1 MTSDSH
7 VRIWA
12 DGHLE
17 HLDAIHEAF
26 VFDPQVPGSEQAAK
40 EKYLAHNQ
48 AVAEQL
54 RARGLYP
61 EGDVNAY
68 LRTTAV
74 EP

>member
-1 MTSDSH
+1 LDG
-7 VRIWA
+7 A
-12 DGHLE
+12 DHGTPF
-17 HLDAIHEAF
+17 HEPF
-26 VFDPQVPGSEQAAK
+26 VFDPKVPASEQAAK
-40 EKYLAHNQ
+40 ERYLAHNQ